1 MRTLKTY
8 LIIITAA
15 VVVFSATLL
24 KADNISAANTSDLR
38 IHIYKEL
45 VDVLKS
51 PTWLNFQNKNLN
63 GETEVTICVC
73 RSGKIVLKAV
83 EGDNQIL
90 NNMITHKFNSLNLW
104 TDTNFADQSF
114 NFKIV
119 SK

>member
-8 LIIITAA
+8 LFVFTVIA
-15 VVVFSATLL
+15 VIFSATQL

-45 VDVLKS
+45 VEILKS
-51 PTWLNFQNKNLN
+51 PMWLNFQDKNLK

-73 RSGKIVLKAV
+73 HSGKIVLKSV
-83 EGDNQIL
+83 DGENQIL

-104 TDTNFADQSF
+104 TATNFADQSYI
-114 NFKIV
+114 FKVV

>member
-8 LIIITAA
+8 LFVFTVIA
-15 VVVFSATLL
+15 VIFSATQL

-45 VDVLKS
+45 VEILKS
-51 PTWLNFQNKNLN
+51 PMCLNFQDKSVD
-63 GETEVTICVC
+63 GE
-73 RSGKIVLKAV
+73 
-83 EGDNQIL
+83 NQIL

-104 TDTNFADQSF
+104 TATNFADQSYI
-114 NFKIV
+114 FKVV

>member
-1 MRTLKTY
+1 MRTLKTFI
-8 LIIITAA
+8 IIITVA
-15 VVVFSATLL
+15 VVVFSASLL

-45 VDVLKS
+45 VDILKS
-51 PTWLNFQNKNLN
+51 PMWLNFQDKNLK

-73 RSGKIVLKAV
+73 RTGKIVLKSV
-83 EGDNQIL
+83 EGENHVL

-104 TDTNFADQSF
+104 TDTNFADKSF
-114 NFKIV
+114 NFKVV

>member
-1 MRTLKTY
+1 MRTLKTF
-8 LIIITAA
+8 LFALTVTA
-15 VVVFSATLL
+15 VILSASVL
-24 KADNISAANTSDLR
+24 KADNISAANVSDLR

-45 VDVLKS
+45 VDILKS
-51 PTWLNFQNKNLN
+51 PTWLNFQDKNLK

-73 RSGKIVLKAV
+73 RSGKIVLKSV
-83 EGDNQIL
+83 EGDNHIL
-90 NNMITHKFNSLNLW
+90 NNMVTHKFNSLNLW